1 MAGIFT
7 SSITKRLNFVY
18 NHICFSSSSLDD
30 LDDQNNTALKEEQ
43 KANQNPSNLPQ
54 VMHWN
59 AGIQKISEVVHLNVI
74 LWDYICVTYTLFL
87 RLNPSY
93 KNDAKK
99 EMLQDVPKRIRL
111 VYCLIGQATMK
122 QMTPDLLFP

>member
-1 MAGIFT
+1 MALSSSRRRST
-7 SSITKRLNFVY
+7 SGRDIHVKHYKEAKFCPYFVY

-59 AGIQKISEVVHLNVI
+59 AGIQKFSEVYTILNVI
-74 LWDYICVTYTLFL
+74 LWDYIRYICF
-87 RLNPSY
+87 
-93 KNDAKK
+93 KD
-99 EMLQDVPKRIRL
+99 
-111 VYCLIGQATMK
+111 
-122 QMTPDLLFP
+122 